1 LLLLRSFAPLL
12 PTPQKRPLKSLLLL
26 M

>member
-1 LLLLRSFAPLL
+1 LLLRSFAPLL